1 MDKKRSNDN
10 VANADDKEDRHHC
23 GCNCDTFRLF
33 IFFWLLQLNIHQNL
47 HARTAVVV
55 SPPRLANCFERSWL
69 VIFQSLKFKHSDQDV
84 KKYIVIIFQSTDL
97 LTASLC
103 SWVRP
108 LRPLSSIVKLR
119 SPKAPLAA
127 AVPFHSCCQFIVNL
141 RKSTLCDRQLPCCE
155 KISPTA
161 APPRP
166 RAVPKQ
172 PQRAP
177 N

>member
-33 IFFWLLQLNIHQNL
+33 ICFLLLQLNIHQNL

-55 SPPRLANCFERSWL
+55 SPPRLANCFERDWL
-69 VIFQSLKFKHSDQDV
+69 YFKHSDQDV
-84 KKYIVIIFQSTDL
+84 KKYIIIIIIFQKTDL

-127 AVPFHSCCQFIVNL
+127 AVPFHNCCQFIVN
-141 RKSTLCDRQLPCCE
+141 
-155 KISPTA
+155 
-161 APPRP
+161 
-166 RAVPKQ
+166 
-172 PQRAP
+172 
-177 N
+177 